1 MFNAIK
7 YTEELKKAG
16 FSPDQADISMK
27 VLIDV
32 MNENFATKSDIQE
45 MRQELKSDIHALNLK
60 IDSAVERLDQKIDS
74 TAQRL
79 DSKIDSKIDSLA
91 QKMESGFREMEYKM
105 TLKLGTISTIAI
117 GVTATVLKL
126 IQSGH

>member
-1 MFNAIK
+1 MNGGFWLQVGETQVHIGTEDGFDRNNAIK

-16 FSPDQADISMK
+16 FSPDQADVSMK

-32 MNENFATKSDIQE
+32 MNENFATKLDIH
-45 MRQELKSDIHALNLK
+45 ELKNELNAK
-60 IDSAVERLDQKIDS
+60 IDLAVEKLDQKIDS
-74 TAQRL
+74 L
-79 DSKIDSKIDSLA
+79 G

-105 TLKLGTISTIAI
+105 TLKLGTI

>member
-16 FSPDQADISMK
+16 FSPDQADVSMK

-32 MNENFATKSDIQE
+32 MNENFATKSDIH
-45 MRQELKSDIHALNLK
+45 ELDA
-60 IDSAVERLDQKIDS
+60 
-74 TAQRL
+74 
-79 DSKIDSKIDSLA
+79 KIDSKIDSLG

-126 IQSGH
+126 IRSGH

>member
-32 MNENFATKSDIQE
+32 MNENFATKSDIH
-45 MRQELKSDIHALNLK
+45 ELNAK
-60 IDSAVERLDQKIDS
+60 IDSAVQRLDQKIDS
-74 TAQRL
+74 TAQKL
-79 DSKIDSKIDSLA
+79 DSKIDSLA